1 MSLSEC
7 VINTNAY
14 QDEAT
19 DAERIRLEFKALI
32 RAWLAGID
40 LVLEEAGDDEEVLA
54 QLKANAAQSDRKI
67 VEVASDRKWIIVTAN
82 GDDFIAE
89 IRRYLRQS
97 RKLVCHDLS
106 GLVTIPNGHQLQ
118 EHVLP
123 KDRGAVAF

>member
-1 MSLSEC
+1 LSLSEC

-32 RAWLAGID
+32 QAWLAGID

-82 GDDFIAE
+82 GGDFIAE
-89 IRRYLRQS
+89 IRRYELLELWSAVSSAATVGRN
-97 RKLVCHDLS
+97 VC
-106 GLVTIPNGHQLQ
+106 
-118 EHVLP
+118 
-123 KDRGAVAF
+123 AVAVGRSGGIS